1 MTKKIYRISL
11 FEHSNNLAETLAVLA
26 AKSNGY
32 EKKYTLQDL
41 QDVAK
46 GQCILYPSS
55 NENTTCELLDN
66 HTLHLDRK
74 VGEDYKTVLII
85 EQVDILEIDYPTL
98 TRQDATD
105 ILTGIADDKN
115 FEALN

>member
-11 FEHSNNLAETLAVLA
+11 FEHSTQLAETLATLA
-26 AKSNGY
+26 AKSNGC
-32 EKKYTLQDL
+32 EKKYTLTDL
-41 QDVAK
+41 SHVANSEI
-46 GQCILYPSS
+46 ILYPSL
-55 NENTTCELLDN
+55 NQNTTCELLDE

-74 VGEDYKTVLII
+74 VGDDYKTVLII

-105 ILTGIADDKN
+105 ILEGIAN
-115 FEALN
+115 PSNHENLN